1 MSRQQNWKL
10 WIGLSLALPI
20 IIILLT
26 VIATVASDHMNLE
39 EQLPTD
45 LEDALPS
52 EYLIPEF
59 QSVFRYERTREHGD
73 RFVLQPRIEYG
84 FAPNWHVKLGVPF
97 LLGSADKAGSGNV
110 ELELFKAL
118 NDETLHFPI
127 IALAV
132 GGEFP
137 TGFDAK
143 GGNTSVKFITTKTV
157 GESATLPRVH
167 GNVSWNHNIGGP
179 NDVRRDSYVALL
191 GYSRFI
197 PGDNV
202 LVMDLER
209 EQELE
214 KGKTANLVEAG
225 LRRMFLEQGVIS
237 VGVGAGIGENSPKFR
252 ITVGFQY
259 TF

>member
-1 MSRQQNWKL
+1 MNSRRNLKL
-10 WIGLSLALPI
+10 CICLGLSLQLISIIGQEVAL
-20 IIILLT
+20 
-26 VIATVASDHMNLE
+26 ATDHMNLE

-59 QSVFRYERTREHGD
+59 QSAFRYECTREHGD
-73 RFVLQPRIEYG
+73 RFVLLPRVIYG

-97 LLGSADKAGSGNV
+97 LLGSADKTGSGNV

-118 NDETLHFPI
+118 NDETLHLPI
-127 IALAV
+127 FAV
-132 GGEFP
+132 AAGGEFP
-137 TGFDAK
+137 TGFDTR
-143 GGNTSVKFITTKTV
+143 GGNTSVKFIATKTV

-167 GNVSWNHNIGGP
+167 VNVSWNHNIGGP
-179 NDVRRDSYVALL
+179 SDVRRDSYIALL
-191 GYSRFI
+191 GYSRFL

-225 LRRMFLEQGVIS
+225 LRRMFMGQGVIS
-237 VGVGAGIGENSPKFR
+237 IGAGAGIGENSPHYR
-252 ITVGFQY
+252 ITLGFQY